1 MASSLSSYL
10 GEIGRHQLLTP
21 EQELTLGRKVQAM
34 AALQER
40 CRQAG
45 GTGSACDYS
54 DLERR
59 TLRLGERAKNQMI
72 TANLRLVVNLA
83 KRYQNKGLD
92 LLDLIQE
99 GTLGLTRAVEKYDP
113 TRGHRFSTYA
123 YWWIRQGLNRA
134 LSTQSRT
141 IRIPVNVNEKLTRLR
156 AAKARYLQVHGVN
169 PSPAQLARLMA
180 IPLVDVEELLNCE
193 LRSVTVSLQGLVK
206 AKSDPSELVDVL
218 PSPEP
223 PPLERAELAE
233 RSATVWTLLDR
244 ANLTPKERTV
254 VMLRFGLDG
263 SHEWRTLA
271 EVEDLLG
278 CELRSVTVSLQGA
291 VRSKADPSELVDV
304 LPSEEMPPMERAE
317 LAERTDSVWKLL
329 ERASLT
335 PKERTVVM
343 LRFGLDGSHEWRT
356 LAEVARQ
363 LDCSREYCRQV
374 VQRALRKLRKT
385 GIESGLV
392 EA

>member
-1 MASSLSSYL
+1 MASSLSSFL

-34 AALQER
+34 ALLRER
-40 CRQAG
+40 CREAG
-45 GTGSACDYS
+45 GAGPACEFS

-59 TLRLGERAKNQMI
+59 TLRQGERAKNQMI

-156 AAKARYLQVHGVN
+156 AAKARFLQAHGVS
-169 PSPAQLARLMA
+169 PTPAQLATLLDL
-180 IPLVDVEELLNCE
+180 PVVDVEDLLGCE
-193 LRSVTVSLQGLVK
+193 LRSITVSLQGVVK
-206 AKSDPSELVDVL
+206 SKSDPSELVDVL
-218 PSPEP
+218 PSSEP
-223 PPLERAELAE
+223 APMERAELAE
-233 RSATVWTLLDR
+233 RSASVWTLLDR
-244 ANLTPKERTV
+244 ANLTPKER
-254 VMLRFGLDG
+254 M
-263 SHEWRTLA
+263 
-271 EVEDLLG
+271 
-278 CELRSVTVSLQGA
+278 
-291 VRSKADPSELVDV
+291 
-304 LPSEEMPPMERAE
+304 
-317 LAERTDSVWKLL
+317 
-329 ERASLT
+329 
-335 PKERTVVM
+335 VVM

-363 LDCSREYCRQV
+363 LECSREYCRQV

>member
-45 GTGSACDYS
+45 GEGPACVYN

-156 AAKARYLQVHGVN
+156 AAKARFLQVHGVN
-169 PSPAQLARLMA
+169 PSPSQLATLLE
-180 IPLVDVEELLNCE
+180 IPLGDVEDLLGCE

-223 PPLERAELAE
+223 APMERAELAE
-233 RSATVWTLLDR
+233 RSATVWTLLD
-244 ANLTPKERTV
+244 
-254 VMLRFGLDG
+254 
-263 SHEWRTLA
+263 
-271 EVEDLLG
+271 
-278 CELRSVTVSLQGA
+278 
-291 VRSKADPSELVDV
+291 
-304 LPSEEMPPMERAE
+304 
-317 LAERTDSVWKLL
+317 
-329 ERASLT
+329 RASLT

-363 LDCSREYCRQV
+363 MDCSREYCRQV

-385 GIESGLV
+385 GIEYGLV

>member
-21 EQELTLGRKVQAM
+21 EQELILGRKVQAM

-45 GTGSACDYS
+45 GEGPACEYS
-54 DLERR
+54 NLERR

-156 AAKARYLQVHGVN
+156 AAKARYLQVYGVN
-169 PSPAQLARLMA
+169 PGPSQLATMLNL
-180 IPLVDVEELLNCE
+180 PLTDVEDLLSCE

-218 PSPEP
+218 PSSDPAP
-223 PPLERAELAE
+223 MERAELAE

-271 EVEDLLG
+271 EV
-278 CELRSVTVSLQGA
+278 
-291 VRSKADPSELVDV
+291 
-304 LPSEEMPPMERAE
+304 
-317 LAERTDSVWKLL
+317 
-329 ERASLT
+329 
-335 PKERTVVM
+335 
-343 LRFGLDGSHEWRT
+343 
-356 LAEVARQ
+356 ARQ
-363 LDCSREYCRQV
+363 LECSREYCRQV

-385 GIESGLV
+385 GIECGLV
-392 EA
+392 EV

>member
-1 MASSLSSYL
+1 MASSLSAFL

-34 AALQER
+34 IGLQER
-40 CRQAG
+40 CSLAG
-45 GTGSACDYS
+45 GKGPACEFD
-54 DLERR
+54 DFERR
-59 TLRLGERAKNQMI
+59 IMRIGERAKQQMI

-83 KRYQNKGLD
+83 KRYQGKGLD

-99 GTLGLTRAVEKYDP
+99 GTIGLTRAVEKYDP

-156 AAKARYLQVHGVN
+156 AAKARYLQMHGVN
-169 PSPAQLARLMA
+169 PSPRQLATLLDLPQA
-180 IPLVDVEELLNCE
+180 DVDDLLSCE

-206 AKSDPSELVDVL
+206 AKADPSELVDVL

-223 PPLERAELAE
+223 APMERAELAE

-271 EVEDLLG
+271 EV
-278 CELRSVTVSLQGA
+278 
-291 VRSKADPSELVDV
+291 
-304 LPSEEMPPMERAE
+304 
-317 LAERTDSVWKLL
+317 
-329 ERASLT
+329 
-335 PKERTVVM
+335 
-343 LRFGLDGSHEWRT
+343 
-356 LAEVARQ
+356 ARQ
-363 LDCSREYCRQV
+363 LECSREYCRQV

-385 GIESGLV
+385 GIECGLV

>member
-1 MASSLSSYL
+1 MASSLSAFL

-34 AALQER
+34 VALQER
-40 CRQAG
+40 CSLAG
-45 GTGSACDYS
+45 GQGQACEYTDV
-54 DLERR
+54 ERR
-59 TLRLGERAKNQMI
+59 VLRLGERAKQQMI

-83 KRYQNKGLD
+83 KRYQGKGLD

-99 GTLGLTRAVEKYDP
+99 GTIGLTRAVEKFDP

-156 AAKARYLQVHGVN
+156 AAKARHLQANGQS
-169 PSPAQLARLMA
+169 PSPLELSRAMELPLA
-180 IPLVDVEELLNCE
+180 DVEELLACE
-193 LRSVTVSLQGLVK
+193 LRSVTISLQGAVRS
-206 AKSDPSELVDVL
+206 KSDPSELVDLL
-218 PSPEP
+218 PSEEMAPM
-223 PPLERAELAE
+223 ERAELAE
-233 RSATVWTLLDR
+233 RSASVWTLLER

-263 SHEWRTLA
+263 T
-271 EVEDLLG
+271 
-278 CELRSVTVSLQGA
+278 
-291 VRSKADPSELVDV
+291 
-304 LPSEEMPPMERAE
+304 
-317 LAERTDSVWKLL
+317 
-329 ERASLT
+329 
-335 PKERTVVM
+335 
-343 LRFGLDGSHEWRT
+343 HEWRT

-363 LDCSREYCRQV
+363 LACSREYCRQV
-374 VQRALRKLRKT
+374 VQRALRKLRKA

-392 EA
+392 ED

>member
-1 MASSLSSYL
+1 MASSLSAFL

-34 AALQER
+34 VVLQER
-40 CRQAG
+40 CSTAG
-45 GTGSACDYS
+45 GSGPACDYS

-59 TLRLGERAKNQMI
+59 TLRTGERAKRQMI

-83 KRYQNKGLD
+83 KRYQGKGLD

-99 GTLGLTRAVEKYDP
+99 GTIGLTRAVEKYDP

-156 AAKARYLQVHGVN
+156 AAKARHLQAHGQA
-169 PSPAQLARLMA
+169 PSIGQLAEALSLPRA
-180 IPLVDVEELLNCE
+180 EVEEL
-193 LRSVTVSLQGLVK
+193 R
-206 AKSDPSELVDVL
+206 
-218 PSPEP
+218 
-223 PPLERAELAE
+223 
-233 RSATVWTLLDR
+233 
-244 ANLTPKERTV
+244 
-254 VMLRFGLDG
+254 
-263 SHEWRTLA
+263 
-271 EVEDLLG
+271 G

-291 VRSKADPSELVDV
+291 VRSKSDPSELVDV
-304 LPSEEMPPMERAE
+304 LPSQEPAPMERAE
-317 LAERTDSVWKLL
+317 QAERSDSVWTLL
-329 ERASLT
+329 EKASLT

-343 LRFGLDGSHEWRT
+343 LRFGLDGSNEWRT
-356 LAEVARQ
+356 LAEVARH
-363 LDCSREYCRQV
+363 LSCSREYCRQV
-374 VQRALRKLRKT
+374 VQRALRKLRKA

>member
-34 AALQER
+34 AALRER
-40 CRQAG
+40 CREAG
-45 GTGSACDYS
+45 GEGPACEYS
-54 DLERR
+54 DLEKR

-156 AAKARYLQVHGVN
+156 AAKARYLQVHGVS
-169 PSPAQLARLMA
+169 PSPGQLAGLLEV
-180 IPLVDVEELLNCE
+180 PLTEVEDLLSCE

-206 AKSDPSELVDVL
+206 AKADPSELVDVL
-218 PSPEP
+218 PSQEP
-223 PPLERAELAE
+223 APMERAELAE

-244 ANLTPKERTV
+244 ANLTPKERRV
-254 VMLRFGLDG
+254 VVLRFGLDG
-263 SHEWRTLA
+263 SN
-271 EVEDLLG
+271 
-278 CELRSVTVSLQGA
+278 
-291 VRSKADPSELVDV
+291 
-304 LPSEEMPPMERAE
+304 
-317 LAERTDSVWKLL
+317 
-329 ERASLT
+329 
-335 PKERTVVM
+335 
-343 LRFGLDGSHEWRT
+343 EWRT

-392 EA
+392 DS

>member
-1 MASSLSSYL
+1 MPSSLSAYL
-10 GEIGRHQLLTP
+10 AEIGRHQLLSP

-34 AALQER
+34 AGLQER
-40 CRQAG
+40 CREAG
-45 GTGSACDYS
+45 GQGPACEYNDV
-54 DLERR
+54 ERR

-156 AAKARYLQVHGVN
+156 AAKARYLQSHGVN
-169 PSPAQLARLMA
+169 PSAAALARAMNLPTA
-180 IPLVDVEELLNCE
+180 EVEELLGCE
-193 LRSVTVSLQGLVK
+193 LRSITVSLQGVVK
-206 AKSDPSELVDVL
+206 SKSDPSELVDVL
-218 PSPEP
+218 PSQDLAPM
-223 PPLERAELAE
+223 ERAELAE
-233 RSATVWTLLDR
+233 RSASVWVLLER
-244 ANLTPKERTV
+244 SNLTPKERTV
-254 VMLRFGLDG
+254 L
-263 SHEWRTLA
+263 
-271 EVEDLLG
+271 
-278 CELRSVTVSLQGA
+278 
-291 VRSKADPSELVDV
+291 
-304 LPSEEMPPMERAE
+304 
-317 LAERTDSVWKLL
+317 
-329 ERASLT
+329 
-335 PKERTVVM
+335 M

-385 GIESGLV
+385 GIETGLV

>member
-1 MASSLSSYL
+1 MASALSSYL

-34 AALQER
+34 AGLQER
-40 CRQAG
+40 CREAG
-45 GTGSACDYS
+45 GEGPACEYS
-54 DLERR
+54 DVERR
-59 TLRLGERAKNQMI
+59 TLRQGERAKNQMI

-156 AAKARYLQVHGVN
+156 AAKARYLQAHGVSA
-169 PSPAQLARLMA
+169 SPTQLARALDLPMA
-180 IPLVDVEELLNCE
+180 DVEDLLACE
-193 LRSVTVSLQGLVK
+193 LRSITVSLQGAVK
-206 AKSDPSELVDVL
+206 SKSDPSELVDVL
-218 PSPEP
+218 ASPEP
-223 PPLERAELAE
+223 APMERAELAE
-233 RSATVWTLLDR
+233 RSAAAWTLLD
-244 ANLTPKERTV
+244 
-254 VMLRFGLDG
+254 
-263 SHEWRTLA
+263 
-271 EVEDLLG
+271 
-278 CELRSVTVSLQGA
+278 
-291 VRSKADPSELVDV
+291 
-304 LPSEEMPPMERAE
+304 
-317 LAERTDSVWKLL
+317 
-329 ERASLT
+329 RASLT

-363 LDCSREYCRQV
+363 LGCSREYCRQV

>member
-1 MASSLSSYL
+1 MVSSLSAFL

-34 AALQER
+34 AALTER
-40 CRQAG
+40 CTMAG
-45 GTGSACDYS
+45 GEGDACVYND
-54 DLERR
+54 EEKR
-59 TLRLGERAKNQMI
+59 TIKRGEKAKNQMI

-83 KRYQNKGLD
+83 KRYQGKGLD

-141 IRIPVNVNEKLTRLR
+141 IRIPVNVNEKLTKLR
-156 AAKARYLQVHGVN
+156 AAKARLMQSNGLP
-169 PSPAQLARLMA
+169 PSAEQLAETM
-180 IPLVDVEELLNCE
+180 
-193 LRSVTVSLQGLVK
+193 K
-206 AKSDPSELVDVL
+206 L
-218 PSPEP
+218 PIS
-223 PPLERAELAE
+223 
-233 RSATVWTLLDR
+233 
-244 ANLTPKERTV
+244 
-254 VMLRFGLDG
+254 
-263 SHEWRTLA
+263 

-278 CELRSVTVSLQGA
+278 CELRSVTVSLQG
-291 VRSKADPSELVDV
+291 VVKSKSDPSELVDV
-304 LPSEEMPPMERAE
+304 LPSDEIPPMERAE
-317 LAERTDSVWKLL
+317 IAERTDSAWKLL
-329 ERASLT
+329 DNSNLT
-335 PKERTVVM
+335 PKERTIVM

-363 LDCSREYCRQV
+363 MNCSREYCRQV

-385 GIESGLV
+385 SIQQGLV
-392 EA
+392 EPAH

>member
-223 PPLERAELAE
+223 PPMERAELAE

-244 ANLTPKERTV
+244 AN
-254 VMLRFGLDG
+254 
-263 SHEWRTLA
+263 
-271 EVEDLLG
+271 
-278 CELRSVTVSLQGA
+278 
-291 VRSKADPSELVDV
+291 
-304 LPSEEMPPMERAE
+304 
-317 LAERTDSVWKLL
+317 
-329 ERASLT
+329 LT